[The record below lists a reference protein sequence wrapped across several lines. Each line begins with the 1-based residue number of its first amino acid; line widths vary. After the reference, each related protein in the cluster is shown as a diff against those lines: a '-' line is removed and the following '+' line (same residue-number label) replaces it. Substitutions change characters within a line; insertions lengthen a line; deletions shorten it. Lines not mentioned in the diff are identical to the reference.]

1 LPGTLESIDRCYDIP
16 LIALSI
22 LLRLI
27 SPLGKEKSDIIFKA
41 SPVCIGPLG
50 KALNVD
56 LNYLEVL
63 YLAEAYIYFISFC
76 KAASLGL
83 M

>member
-1 LPGTLESIDRCYDIP
+1 LPGALEIIDLGYDIP
-16 LIALSI
+16 LIVLSI

-27 SPLGKEKSDIIFKA
+27 SPLGKEKSDIIAKFL
-41 SPVCIGPLG
+41 PFGV
-50 KALNVD
+50 ALNVD
-56 LNYLEVL
+56 VKFFEAL
-63 YLAEAYIYFISFC
+63 YLDDEVCIDFISLC